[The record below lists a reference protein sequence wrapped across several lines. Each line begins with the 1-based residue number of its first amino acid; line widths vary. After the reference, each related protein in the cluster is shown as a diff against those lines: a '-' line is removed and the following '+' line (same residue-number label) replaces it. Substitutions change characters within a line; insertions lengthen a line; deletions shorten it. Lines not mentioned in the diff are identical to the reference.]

1 MIAEILLVQAIAC
14 GVLSAI
20 VASNKNR
27 NVAGWGALGFLF
39 GVLGFIASIAVS
51 EVEETEQ
58 SSRTK
63 STSRQGRKKS
73 TAQDF
78 DPDEH
83 EKKCPMCAEYIKLEA
98 HRCKHCGHEFS
109 QEEVEQQI
117 EEARR
122 KIEKRQEKITQDA
135 KLYCERSEV
144 MVHTDMLNS
153 DGTCPACGNPAS
165 DEKHPL
171 EEEISGDGS

>member
-1 MIAEILLVQAIAC
+1 MVSILLVQAVAC
-14 GVLSAI
+14 AVLSAI

-27 NVAGWGALGFLF
+27 NVAGWGALGFFF

-63 STSRQGRKKS
+63 STSRQGRQKS

-98 HRCKHCGHEFS
+98 HRCKHCGQEFS
-109 QEEVEQQI
+109 EGEVEEQI
-117 EEARR
+117 E
-122 KIEKRQEKITQDA
+122 EKRQEYMGK
-135 KLYCERSEV
+135 S
-144 MVHTDMLNS
+144 S
-153 DGTCPACGNPAS
+153 S
-165 DEKHPL
+165 DEKGG
-171 EEEISGDGS
+171 EWECRCGAVNGSKHDLCPECGRSPEATI